1 MLPRSRLNAELPEG
15 QPLIDAANDA
25 IDSIEDGATAKRG
38 GEGTE
43 EEVPETYQHH
53 QNYPNPFNPV
63 TTIAYSLPVSQHVI
77 VTLFDALGCKVATL
91 VNGWKTTGRHEVVF
105 DAGTLP
111 SGVYLYRL
119 QAGPYIETKK
129 LLLAK

>member
-1 MLPRSRLNAELPEG
+1 M
-15 QPLIDAANDA
+15 
-25 IDSIEDGATAKRG
+25 
-38 GEGTE
+38 
-43 EEVPETYQHH
+43 
-53 QNYPNPFNPV
+53 
-63 TTIAYSLPVSQHVI
+63 
-77 VTLFDALGCKVATL
+77 ATL